1 VCLNNEVYPHCNI
14 ETDLQLHF
22 FLLFRSGI
30 CKGSHYCAPL
40 WGSRTLTMKEKNALK
55 EKKHMPNW
63 YAYLRAE
70 VLALVVR
77 VPHILAL
84 VTTDAEDVAARV
96 KNVV

>member
-1 VCLNNEVYPHCNI
+1 
-14 ETDLQLHF
+14 
-22 FLLFRSGI
+22 
-30 CKGSHYCAPL
+30 
-40 WGSRTLTMKEKNALK
+40 MKEKNALK